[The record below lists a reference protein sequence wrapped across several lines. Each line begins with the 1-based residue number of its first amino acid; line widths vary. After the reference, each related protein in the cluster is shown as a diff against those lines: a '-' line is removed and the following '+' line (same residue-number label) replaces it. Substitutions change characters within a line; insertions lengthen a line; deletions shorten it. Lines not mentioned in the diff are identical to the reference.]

1 MPVGGFND
9 DVRYRGRRFHVQ
21 TEFGLRGTRRI
32 VTLLYEGGAILH
44 SEQLRCGGS
53 AEAEGAAADLSGLM
67 EERHRAL
74 IRALTSGELDEQLE
88 AESPATATSE
98 PGSRAPAFG
107 AGVVTELRLDEW
119 LIAHLAA
126 S

>member
-1 MPVGGFND
+1 MVGGFND
-9 DVRYRGRRFHVQ
+9 DVHYCGRRFHVQ
-21 TEFGLRGTRRI
+21 TELGLRGTPRI

-44 SEQLRCGGS
+44 SERLCCGDRG
-53 AEAEGAAADLSGLM
+53 EVEGAAEELSELM
-67 EERHRAL
+67 GIRHRAL
-74 IRALTSGELDEQLE
+74 IRALTSGELDELLE

-98 PGSRAPAFG
+98 PVTRAPAFG

-126 S
+126 G